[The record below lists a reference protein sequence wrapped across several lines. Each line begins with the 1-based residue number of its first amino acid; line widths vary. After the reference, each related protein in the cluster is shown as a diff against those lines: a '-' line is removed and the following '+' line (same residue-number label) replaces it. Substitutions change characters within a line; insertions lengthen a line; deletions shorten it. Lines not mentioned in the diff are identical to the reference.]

1 MSVVRTVDDEPPPS
15 TKPSDLTTRQRLAL
29 VVGGALTPQEVLSAE
44 DAALDFAYFVKH
56 KITSE
61 ALASVEIGP
70 LQLKQRGATKPA
82 QLRELGYE
90 TLDLCDS
97 AFCAEAVAAFGADAI
112 VEEFL
117 ITPNDAL
124 MLAGTSA
131 VEQLGLDVGTLLCM
145 CDGDFGLAY
154 QVLLACKPR
163 GQCLTGVAPLTLLE
177 SGLRKTQLI
186 SLGYVRASIAEQT
199 RASEDELTEL
209 GF

>member
-15 TKPSDLTTRQRLAL
+15 AKPSELTTRQRLAL
-29 VVGGALTPQEVLSAE
+29 VVSGALAPQEVLSAE

-61 ALASVEIGP
+61 ALASVDIGP

-90 TLDLCDS
+90 TLDLCEA
-97 AFCAEAVAAFGADAI
+97 AFCAEAVAAFGADAV

-117 ITPNDAL
+117 VTPNDAL
-124 MLAGTSA
+124 VLAGTSA

-145 CDGDFGLAY
+145 CEGDFGLAY
-154 QVLLACKPR
+154 LVLLACKPR

-177 SGLRKTQLI
+177 SGLRKSQLI

-199 RASEDELTEL
+199 RASEDELAEL

>member
-1 MSVVRTVDDEPPPS
+1 MSVVRTIDDEAIS
-15 TKPSDLTTRQRLAL
+15 TRQSKELTTRQRLAL
-29 VVGGALTPQEVLSAE
+29 VVGGSLTPQEVLSAE
-44 DAALDFAYFVKH
+44 DSALDFAYFVKH
-56 KITSE
+56 KIGSE
-61 ALASVEIGP
+61 ALASVDIGP
-70 LQLKQRGATKPA
+70 LQLKQRGATKAA

-90 TLDLCDS
+90 TLDLCE
-97 AFCAEAVAAFGADAI
+97 AVFCAEAVAAFGADAL

-117 ITPNDAL
+117 ATPNDAL
-124 MLAGTSA
+124 IVAGTPA

-177 SGLRKTQLI
+177 SGLRKSQLT
-186 SLGYVRASIAEQT
+186 SLGYVRASVAEQT
-199 RASEDELTEL
+199 RASEEELVAL

>member
-1 MSVVRTVDDEPPPS
+1 MSVVRTVDDEPSPNVQS
-15 TKPSDLTTRQRLAL
+15 TELTTRQRLAL

-44 DAALDFAYFVKH
+44 DAALNFAYFVKH

-61 ALASVEIGP
+61 ALASVDIGP

-82 QLRELGYE
+82 QLRDLGYE
-90 TLDLCDS
+90 TLDLCEA
-97 AFCAEAVAAFGADAI
+97 AFCAEAVAAFGADAL

-117 ITPNDAL
+117 ATPNDAL
-124 MLAGTSA
+124 LLAGTSA

-154 QVLLACKPR
+154 QVLLQCKPR
-163 GQCLTGVAPLTLLE
+163 GQCLVGVAPLTLLE
-177 SGLRKTQLI
+177 SGLRKTQLM
-186 SLGYVRASIAEQT
+186 SLGYARASIVEQT
-199 RASEDELTEL
+199 RASDDELVAL

>member
-15 TKPSDLTTRQRLAL
+15 AKPSELTTRQRLAL
-29 VVGGALTPQEVLSAE
+29 VVSGALAPQEVLSAE

-70 LQLKQRGATKPA
+70 LQLKQRGATKPV

-117 ITPNDAL
+117 VTPNDAL
-124 MLAGTSA
+124 VLAGTSA

-145 CDGDFGLAY
+145 CEGDFGLAY
-154 QVLLACKPR
+154 QVLLQCKPR
-163 GQCLTGVAPLTLLE
+163 GQCLNGVAPLTLLE
-177 SGLRKTQLI
+177 SGLRKSQL
-186 SLGYVRASIAEQT
+186 STLGYVRASIAEQT
-199 RASEDELTEL
+199 RASEDELAEL

>member
-1 MSVVRTVDDEPPPS
+1 MSVVRTVDDEASPS
-15 TKPSDLTTRQRLAL
+15 TNSSELTTRQRLAL
-29 VVGGALTPQEVLSAE
+29 VVSGTLPPQEVLSAE

-56 KITSE
+56 KISSE
-61 ALASVEIGP
+61 ALGSVEIGP

-90 TLDLCDS
+90 TLDLCDA

-112 VEEFL
+112 VEEFMVS
-117 ITPNDAL
+117 PNDAL

-145 CDGDFGLAY
+145 CEGDFGLAY
-154 QVLLACKPR
+154 QVMLACKPR
-163 GQCLTGVAPLTLLE
+163 GQCLNGVAPLTLLE
-177 SGLRKTQLI
+177 SGLRKSQLT

-199 RASEDELTEL
+199 RASEDELAEL

>member
-15 TKPSDLTTRQRLAL
+15 AKPSELTTRQRLAL
-29 VVGGALTPQEVLSAE
+29 VVSGALAPQEVLSAE

-117 ITPNDAL
+117 VTPNDAL
-124 MLAGTSA
+124 VLAGTSA

-145 CDGDFGLAY
+145 CEGDFGLAY

-163 GQCLTGVAPLTLLE
+163 GQCLNGVAPLTLLE
-177 SGLRKTQLI
+177 SGLRKSQLI

-199 RASEDELTEL
+199 RASDDELAEL

>member
-1 MSVVRTVDDEPPPS
+1 MSVVRTVDDEPPPRAQA
-15 TKPSDLTTRQRLAL
+15 TELTTRQRLAL

-56 KITSE
+56 KIGSE

-70 LQLKQRGATKPA
+70 LQLKQRGATTPA

-90 TLDLCDS
+90 TLDLCEA
-97 AFCAEAVAAFGADAI
+97 AFCAEAVAAFGADAL

-117 ITPNDAL
+117 ATPNDAL
-124 MLAGTSA
+124 LLAGTSA

-154 QVLLACKPR
+154 QVLLQCKPR
-163 GQCLTGVAPLTLLE
+163 GQCLVGVAPLTLLE

-186 SLGYVRASIAEQT
+186 SLGYARASIVEQT
-199 RASEDELTEL
+199 RASDDELVAL

>member
-15 TKPSDLTTRQRLAL
+15 AKPSELTTRQRLAL
-29 VVGGALTPQEVLSAE
+29 VVSGALTPQEVLSAE
-44 DAALDFAYFVKH
+44 DATLDFAYFVKH

-117 ITPNDAL
+117 VTPNDAL
-124 MLAGTSA
+124 VLAGTSA

-145 CDGDFGLAY
+145 CEGDFGLAY

-199 RASEDELTEL
+199 RASEDELAEL

>member
-15 TKPSDLTTRQRLAL
+15 AKPSELSTRQRLAL

-124 MLAGTSA
+124 VLAGTSA

-145 CDGDFGLAY
+145 CEGDYGLAY
-154 QVLLACKPR
+154 QVLLQCKPR